1 MIKKHGKL
9 AGFFRGGNSTCHTHI
24 RKHYNL
30 YSQKC
35 EEQGIEENKC
45 CVPPNI
51 ARAREKT
58 AGGKGMIQMQ
68 LDTMLTVD
76 KSQNEF
82 SHEAI
87 LKAVTQL
94 IACTDMGSIYSCRF
108 SQLLMNPSTDF
119 LIYQE

>member
-1 MIKKHGKL
+1 VIKKHGKL
-9 AGFFRGGNSTCHTHI
+9 AGFFRGGNSTCRTHI

-35 EEQGIEENKC
+35 EEQGIEENER
-45 CVPPNI
+45 CVPPEI

-76 KSQNEF
+76 KSRNEF
-82 SHEAI
+82 SREAI

-94 IACTDMGSIYSCRF
+94 VACTDMGSVYSCRF

-119 LIYQE
+119 PIYRE